1 MKEFIISQSQS
12 GQRSDKFIQRILP
25 GAGKSFIYKMMRK
38 KNIVLNDKKIEGNEI
53 LSKGDVLKIW
63 FSDETFTKLSKAAES
78 DSRASIYTDA
88 YDKLKNVEV
97 LYETDDILIAD
108 KPSGVLSQKSSADD
122 ISLNEWLIGYLKNK
136 ADYELNLSYF
146 KPSVQNR
153 LDRNTSGLVLCSKTV
168 LGAALLSDMIKN
180 RTVKKYYHAFVLG
193 SITEGQ
199 TLKGYHIKDEANNK
213 VEILTQPE
221 YDSLSSDSKN
231 KYVPVVTAY
240 KPIGAPYTVLD
251 DIIVTSIEVELIT
264 GKSHQIRAHMAS
276 VGHPL
281 IGDEK
286 YGNRKVNK
294 LLNKNYQML
303 HAKRLE
309 FPKDDRLDR
318 LSEAIIESNINLFL

>member
-78 DSRASIYTDA
+78 DSHASIYTDA
-88 YDKLKNVEV
+88 YDKLKNIEV

-240 KPIGAPYTVLD
+240 KPIGAPYTVFD
-251 DIIVTSIEVELIT
+251 DIIVTLIEVELIT

>member
-38 KNIVLNDKKIEGNEI
+38 KNIVLNDKRIEGNEI

-78 DSRASIYTDA
+78 DSHASIYTDA
-88 YDKLKNVEV
+88 YDKLKNIEV

-136 ADYELNLSYF
+136 VDYELNLSYF

-213 VEILTQPE
+213 VEIFTQPE

-240 KPIGAPYTVLD
+240 KPIGAPYTVFD
-251 DIIVTSIEVELIT
+251 DIIVTLIEVELIT

>member
-78 DSRASIYTDA
+78 DSHASIYTDA

-294 LLNKNYQML
+294 LLNKNHQML

>member
-78 DSRASIYTDA
+78 DSHASIYTDA
-88 YDKLKNVEV
+88 YDKLKNIEV

-136 ADYELNLSYF
+136 VDYELNLSYF

-240 KPIGAPYTVLD
+240 KPIGAPYTVFD
-251 DIIVTSIEVELIT
+251 DIIVTLIEVELIT